1 MGTAT
6 AGSSGVPGNPGALR
20 GASMSFGGASGH
32 LDGLADDLSGAAP
45 GSWSGPASVAC
56 EAMCRVL
63 AGNLRTGSDA
73 FRMVAL
79 ALRRLADE
87 IEAAQEK
94 AAAALSAAAQA
105 DQAADGLSMRA
116 SVMEEDSPVALIG
129 QLRDEAAGLRAVALM
144 AREEAEAAALVAAG
158 VFGQAAGM
166 APEPPPPPAPPE
178 EDDGGGGGIGGFFS
192 DAWDGVKSVPGT
204 LKDGYDGANA
214 WIDDRQEDMDGLVHG
229 LTGHLP
235 GPLESMANSAYA
247 WSPMSPKFS
256 IDFAQGVGDWGVGLV
271 EATPMLIRLTPQ
283 YGMFDPAG
291 QREQQQQLAD
301 GLSYAWDHPGETLKY
316 ATGWN
321 HVENGEPGRM
331 AGQAA
336 PDVLLAIL
344 SGGGSVAVRSAST
357 SSKVLNLADDVADV
371 SRVTR
376 RLDDLPALTPEQQL
390 AARDWMDTLAT
401 KQTPTSTAAGRYEVA
416 QTGPLNYE
424 MRAGAV
430 KIDADGFRT
439 IDATAL
445 DAKHVGSDSRS
456 PYVPG
461 SDTPDF
467 VRQKILGQF
476 ENELQRYRAVI
487 ESGDTPV
494 RGLEIIT
501 NDPRAVPYFED
512 MLDKHDIVGRVVV
525 RGDAP

>member
-1 MGTAT
+1 MGAAT
-6 AGSSGVPGNPGALR
+6 AGSSGVPGEPGVLR
-20 GASMSFGGASGH
+20 GASASFGGASGH

-45 GSWSGPASVAC
+45 ASWGGPASVAC
-56 EAMCRVL
+56 QAMCRVL
-63 AGNLRTGSDA
+63 AGNLSTSSEA

-94 AAAALSAAAQA
+94 AAAALSAAAEA
-105 DQAADGLSMRA
+105 DAAADGLALKS
-116 SVMEEDSPVALIG
+116 SVTEDPTAPVAMIG
-129 QLRDEAAGLRAVALM
+129 QLRDEAAGLRAVAIA
-144 AREEAEAAALVAAG
+144 AREEAEAAALIAAG
-158 VFGQAAGM
+158 VFAQAAGM
-166 APEPPPPPAPPE
+166 APQPPPPPAPPE
-178 EDDGGGGGIGGFFS
+178 EEDGGGGGFLDG
-192 DAWDGVKSVPGT
+192 AWNAVKSVPGT
-204 LKDGYDGANA
+204 LKDGYDSANDF
-214 WIDDRQEDMDGLVHG
+214 IDDRQEDMDGLVHG

-235 GPLESMANSAYA
+235 GPLESAVNRAYA

-256 IDFAQGVGDWGVGLV
+256 IDFAQGVGDWGVGLI
-271 EATPMLIRLTPQ
+271 EATPMLVRLTPQ
-283 YGMFDPAG
+283 YGMIDPSG
-291 QREQQQQLAD
+291 QREQQRQLAA

-344 SGGGSVAVRSAST
+344 TGGGSALSRTAST

-376 RLDDLPALTPEQQL
+376 RLDDLPAMTPEQQL
-390 AARDWMDTLAT
+390 AAREWRDALPTR
-401 KQTPTSTAAGRYEVA
+401 QTPASTASSRYEIQ

-424 MRAGAV
+424 MRAGDV
-430 KIDADGFRT
+430 KINADGFRV
-439 IDATAL
+439 IDAAAL
-445 DAKHVGSDSRS
+445 DAKHVGSSTRS

-461 SDTPDF
+461 SDLPDF
-467 VRQKILGQF
+467 VRQKILSQF

-487 ESGDTPV
+487 ESGSTPV

-501 NDPRAVPYFED
+501 NDPRAVSYFEE
-512 MLDKHDIVGRVVV
+512 MLSKHEIAGRVVV
-525 RGDAP
+525 SAEAP

>member
-6 AGSSGVPGNPGALR
+6 AGSSGVPGDPGVLR
-20 GASMSFGGASGH
+20 GAAMSFGGASGH
-32 LDGLADDLSGAAP
+32 LDGLAGDLSGASP

-56 EAMCRVL
+56 QAMCRVL
-63 AGNLRTGSDA
+63 AGNLGTGSEA

-94 AAAALSAAAQA
+94 AAAALTAAAQA
-105 DQAADGLSMRA
+105 DQAADGLSLRA
-116 SVMEEDSPVALIG
+116 AVLEEESPVALIG
-129 QLRDEAAGLRAVALM
+129 QLRDEAAGLRAVALA
-144 AREEAEAAALVAAG
+144 AREEAEMAALVAAG
-158 VFGQAAGM
+158 VFAQAAGM
-166 APEPPPPPAPPE
+166 APEPPPPPAPPKE
-178 EDDGGGGGIGGFFS
+178 DGGGFL
-192 DAWDGVKSVPGT
+192 DGAVDFVKGVPGT
-204 LKDGYDGANA
+204 LKDGYDGANG

-235 GPLESMANSAYA
+235 GPLESAANTAYS

-256 IDFAQGVGDWGVGLV
+256 IDFAQGVGDWGVGLI
-271 EATPMLIRLTPQ
+271 EATPMLVRLTPQ
-283 YGMFDPAG
+283 YGMLDPQG
-291 QREQQQQLAD
+291 HREQQQQLVD
-301 GLSYAWDHPGETLKY
+301 GLGYAWDHPGDTLKA

-344 SGGGSVAVRSAST
+344 TGGGSAAVRTAST

-390 AARDWMDTLAT
+390 AARDWMDTLPT
-401 KQTPTSTAAGRYEVA
+401 KQTPTSTAAGRYEVM

-424 MRAGAV
+424 MRAGLV

-439 IDATAL
+439 IDAAAL
-445 DAKHVGSDSRS
+445 DAKHVGSGTRS

-461 SDTPDF
+461 SDLPDF

-501 NDPRAVPYFED
+501 NDPRAVPYFEE
-512 MLDKHDIVGRVVV
+512 MLSKHEIVGRVVV
-525 RGDAP
+525 GGDAP